1 MECYKI
7 ITLVDITRSGATRA
21 ETDKIKIGQQ
31 ANFNSL
37 LQAIGLRANVVWSTD
52 PKMKTGRLPNPL
64 DGKANHWIWEFDVE
78 REDVF
83 LKGSDSVGLLVD
95 DLNGVPVVDRLNNT
109 AEINPS
115 VFISKG
121 PKSNIWVYKIN

>member
-21 ETDKIKIGQQ
+21 ETDKTKIGQQ

-37 LQAIGLRANVVWSTD
+37 LQAIGLRANVVWSVD
-52 PKMKTGRLPNPL
+52 PKMKTGRLPTPL
-64 DGKANHWIWEFDVE
+64 EGKANHWIWEFDVE
-78 REDVF
+78 RDEVF

>member
-1 MECYKI
+1 MERYKI
-7 ITLVDITRSGATRA
+7 ITLVDITKSGAHRN

-37 LQAIGLRANVVWSTD
+37 LQAIGLRANIMWAFD
-52 PKMKTGRLPNPL
+52 PKLENGRLPTPL

-83 LKGSDSVGLLVD
+83 LKGSDPVGLLVD

-121 PKSNIWVYKIN
+121 PKTNIWVYKIN